1 MPNLKLPT
9 VPEDFASTTSSKAAF
24 AKELFDLL
32 KSATIEGINE
42 TAPTPYDLTNL
53 QNRVEVLEA
62 TKTPAMRSVLK
73 DGVNT
78 GLLTVAFADIGTD
91 DYFVNVEA
99 ITPDGTIN
107 VVTWSVVENSKKT
120 NEVKVRIQGNGST
133 YQFLVTIVE
142 KI

>member
-1 MPNLKLPT
+1 MPNLKLPN
-9 VPEDFASTTSSKAAF
+9 VPADFGLTTSSKSEF
-24 AKELFDLL
+24 ATALFELL

-42 TAPTPYDLTNL
+42 TAPSPYDLTNL

-73 DGVNT
+73 DGVNDST
-78 GLLTVAFADIGTD
+78 LTVAFADIGTD

-99 ITPDGTIN
+99 VTPDSGIN
-107 VVTWSVVENSKKT
+107 TVTWSVVENSKKT
-120 NEVKVRIQGNGST
+120 NEVKIRVDGTGST